1 MRNKIVK
8 TLQSCLEGPLDAH
21 SVTAEQWREAVSK
34 PLVSHLVQVSAQHT
48 HATQLRVSEVIGGVL
63 PLVSESGVKKLSD
76 VLLKMTQRADPELS
90 VSAFDQLA
98 LYCAQLTQPQPIVVQ
113 FINALY
119 ELQPNKND
127 IELSLHYVQVLGSA
141 YQGAYSSVSPR

>member
-1 MRNKIVK
+1 V
-8 TLQSCLEGPLDAH
+8 
-21 SVTAEQWREAVSK
+21 
-34 PLVSHLVQVSAQHT
+34 
-48 HATQLRVSEVIGGVL
+48 RVSEVIGAVL

-76 VLLKMTQRADPELS
+76 VLLKFTQRADPELS
-90 VSAFDQLA
+90 VSAFDQLHA
-98 LYCAQLTQPQPIVVQ
+98 YCAQLTQPQPLVVQ

-141 YQGAYSSVSPR
+141 YQGRRVAAECANDCVRCAMQLCSA